1 MLGLL
6 ARRFRELGTE
16 YDDDDDNLLTE
27 DDNVIPFF
35 FIGGLVEL
43 PPTMGT
49 DEGKD
54 ATLADDVTA
63 GDKAG
68 TPACCCD
75 DMPLVFGC
83 C

>member
-1 MLGLL
+1 MGLL

-16 YDDDDDNLLTE
+16 YDDDDNLLTV

-49 DEGKD
+49 DEGKLP
-54 ATLADDVTA
+54 ATLAEDGTA
-63 GDKAG
+63 GGKAVG

-75 DMPLVFGC
+75 NVPLFGC